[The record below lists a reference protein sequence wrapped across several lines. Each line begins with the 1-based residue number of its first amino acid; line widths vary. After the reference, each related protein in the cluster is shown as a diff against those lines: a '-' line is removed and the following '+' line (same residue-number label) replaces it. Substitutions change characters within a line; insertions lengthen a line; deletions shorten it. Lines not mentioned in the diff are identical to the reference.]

1 MKIFI
6 DIGSN
11 VGETLIE
18 ATKEKY
24 AFDKIY
30 CFEPSLYCIEDLQ
43 KFADKD
49 KRITICDFGLSKG
62 NQNAEL
68 FQPGSLGGTIVK
80 GEIHDV
86 GKDHDETFR
95 DDRKVESIKLRDAS
109 EWFKENINPN
119 DCIVVKTNCEGSE
132 VDILDSLIDGDF
144 MKNIYSFLVTFDI
157 REHKDFQHR
166 ELEIRQRLKKEK
178 IKNFCFSDDVMI
190 GHTHE
195 QRIENWLK
203 LFGIDSENKDVQSLR
218 KNYQQTFLKYS
229 SKNGFFTRWEI
240 RLKRNLNYKLLPSWI
255 KIPLRLTKR
264 AFGLH
269 REK

>member
-1 MKIFI
+1 
-6 DIGSN
+6 
-11 VGETLIE
+11 
-18 ATKEKY
+18 
-24 AFDKIY
+24 
-30 CFEPSLYCIEDLQ
+30 
-43 KFADKD
+43 
-49 KRITICDFGLSKG
+49 
-62 NQNAEL
+62 
-68 FQPGSLGGTIVK
+68 
-80 GEIHDV
+80 
-86 GKDHDETFR
+86 
-95 DDRKVESIKLRDAS
+95 
-109 EWFKENINPN
+109 
-119 DCIVVKTNCEGSE
+119 
-132 VDILDSLIDGDF
+132 

-240 RLKRNLNYKLLPSWI
+240 RLKRNLNYKLLPNWI
-255 KIPLRLTKR
+255 KNPLRLTKR